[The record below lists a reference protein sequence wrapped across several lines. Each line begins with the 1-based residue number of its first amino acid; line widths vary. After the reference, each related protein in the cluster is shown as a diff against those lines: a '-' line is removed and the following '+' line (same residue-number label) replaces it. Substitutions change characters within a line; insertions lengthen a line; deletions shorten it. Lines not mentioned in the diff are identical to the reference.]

1 MAMDTFIVFAASY
14 DTLGAVEADY
24 PSVRD
29 FYLTSGLVDTYDAAA
44 ITRDDTR
51 KVRIVVKHELE
62 HRPAGSGTYPQ
73 QGHEGRL
80 PSVRAELLP
89 ALPPGRPDGSAHR
102 HVNLA
107 SWLPLRGAGVTASR
121 APGPDGASGTV
132 GCTRLPPN
140 NV

>member
-14 DTLGAVEADY
+14 AALAAVEADY

-29 FYLTSGLVDTYDAAA
+29 LTSGLVDTYDAAA
-44 ITRDDTR
+44 ITRDDTG

-73 QGHEGRL
+73 PGYEGRL

-107 SWLPLRGAGVTASR
+107 SWLTLRGAGVTASR
-121 APGPDGASGTV
+121 AHGPDGASGTV
-132 GCTRLPPN
+132 GCARLRPN